1 MVHLLDRMGKHEEA
15 LHLIVD
21 KLGDIKRAV
30 DFVYQLRDLDDNR
43 KLWELLIKKS
53 LERAELISELL
64 ENAGGHIINPAK
76 LIEQVCGCFVA
87 HCPGAPFP
95 SHLANASLLLAQ
107 QIPEKMHIFGLKKK
121 VIKIIS
127 DYTLQLQ
134 LRSGC
139 NKILKTDS
147 VNLTRQL
154 YKAQRKAIRVD
165 PGATCPLS
173 DELVI
178 QRSARR
184 SGKSTPKAVWFGNGR
199 VYSEEALRN
208 DLTVPRDSP
217 HWQSIQIYRNRQ
229 SKGDA

>member
-87 HCPGAPFP
+87 HSPPRPFP
-95 SHLANASLLLAQ
+95 LTFSIRPIAPRRTDPRKNAHLWPEKEGDQDHLRLHAPTAAEIRLQQDFEDGFGEFDQTAVQGATEGDPSGPWSHLPS
-107 QIPEKMHIFGLKKK
+107 F
-121 VIKIIS
+121 
-127 DYTLQLQ
+127 
-134 LRSGC
+134 R
-139 NKILKTDS
+139 
-147 VNLTRQL
+147 
-154 YKAQRKAIRVD
+154 
-165 PGATCPLS
+165 
-173 DELVI
+173 
-178 QRSARR
+178 
-184 SGKSTPKAVWFGNGR
+184 
-199 VYSEEALRN
+199 
-208 DLTVPRDSP
+208 
-217 HWQSIQIYRNRQ
+217 
-229 SKGDA
+229 

>member
-87 HCPGAPFP
+87 PLP
-95 SHLANASLLLAQ
+95 LA
-107 QIPEKMHIFGLKKK
+107 
-121 VIKIIS
+121 
-127 DYTLQLQ
+127 
-134 LRSGC
+134 
-139 NKILKTDS
+139 
-147 VNLTRQL
+147 
-154 YKAQRKAIRVD
+154 
-165 PGATCPLS
+165 PLS
-173 DELVI
+173 
-178 QRSARR
+178 
-184 SGKSTPKAVWFGNGR
+184 
-199 VYSEEALRN
+199 
-208 DLTVPRDSP
+208 P
-217 HWQSIQIYRNRQ
+217 HL
-229 SKGDA
+229 